1 MNSFVLSLTSTDS
14 SSTIAMPT
22 VDMFDLTELSLNL
35 AEVYSNIFPNYV
47 AIDWG
52 DDSGLEEPEITIYRN
67 YKTQSIFPEIRKGAS
82 PVFFN
87 EPYKHIYF
95 PSKTALKKEMTMRVN
110 VGYINGQTTKFTIPL
125 NIRTEGY
132 AQTIEDLDLLN

>member
-52 DDSGLEEPEITIYRN
+52 DDSGIEEPEITIYRN

-82 PVFFN
+82 PVFLTN
-87 EPYKHIYF
+87 HIIIYTF
-95 PSKTALKKEMTMRVN
+95 PQKLPLKK
-110 VGYINGQTTKFTIPL
+110 K
-125 NIRTEGY
+125 
-132 AQTIEDLDLLN
+132 